1 MSFSHTGDYL
11 GIPASGRRVTIT
23 GVDLARIS
31 DGKVAEIR
39 HQEDIL
45 GLMEHIDA
53 IPRARTSRLSHP
65 SA

>member
-31 DGKVAEIR
+31 DDKVAEIR
-39 HQEDIL
+39 L
-45 GLMEHIDA
+45 K
-53 IPRARTSRLSHP
+53 RTS